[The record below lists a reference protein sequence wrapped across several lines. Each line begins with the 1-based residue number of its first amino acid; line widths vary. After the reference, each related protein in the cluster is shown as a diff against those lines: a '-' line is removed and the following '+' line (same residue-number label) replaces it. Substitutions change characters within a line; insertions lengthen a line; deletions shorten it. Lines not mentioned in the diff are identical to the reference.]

1 MILTTPVSS
10 AAVNSKMSVDFSES
24 CISCCLMFLF
34 WIKDSTLLTFWQIF
48 LLSWGYMRSLVIHVS
63 SSSNR
68 AKIQLSTQYQENE
81 FVNIAHHT
89 ERKKKKS
96 FSAIR
101 PLFQLCYCSS
111 KMCSFDWIIN
121 LVKSNNFYNMHVLT
135 HLEHIDL
142 IGLDFSY
149 QIE

>member
-24 CISCCLMFLF
+24 FISWCLVFLF
-34 WIKDSTLLTFWQIF
+34 WIKDRTLLTFWQIL

-68 AKIQLSTQYQENE
+68 AKIQLSIQYQENE
-81 FVNIAHHT
+81 FVNIAHHI
-89 ERKKKKS
+89 ERKKKIFLWHKAPVS
-96 FSAIR
+96 IV
-101 PLFQLCYCSS
+101 LLLLQ
-111 KMCSFDWIIN
+111 MCSFDWIIN
-121 LVKSNNFYNMHVLT
+121 LVKSNNFYNTHILT
-135 HLEHIDL
+135 HLERIDL